1 MDELELIVD
10 DVTAVAEPYQTL
22 YVEKDGKFHLNVKVK
37 GMKPETEFAVVHN
50 ALRKERTD
58 HAATKQK
65 VKPFEALGNLDD
77 VQAQLLRIP
86 ELEIAA
92 EGKID
97 DKKVDKIVE
106 QRVVS
111 RIAPVQ
117 RERDTLKTQN
127 DDLVKQIDGF
137 KVQER
142 TRKVHDTV
150 RAAAAKVNV
159 RGEAMEDALMLAE
172 RVFEVREDDGA
183 VVIKEGVGLTPGL
196 DPQSWF
202 SEIQPKRPHWF
213 ADSVGG
219 GATGSTG
226 SSAGVNPWTAENWN
240 MTEQGRIYMQSQ
252 TRAENMAK
260 AAGTTIGGSKPAL
273 RKK

>member
-1 MDELELIVD
+1 MDELDLVVD
-10 DVTAVAEPYQTL
+10 DITTVPEAYQTL
-22 YVEKDGKFHLNVKVK
+22 YEEKDGKHHLNIKVK
-37 GMKPETEFAVVHN
+37 GMKPETEFTTVHN

-58 HAATKQK
+58 HATTKQK
-65 VKPFEALGNLDD
+65 IKPFEALGNLDE

-117 RERDTLKTQN
+117 RERDTLKTQL
-127 DDLVKQIDGF
+127 DDLTKQVEGF
-137 KVQER
+137 KTQEK
-142 TRKVHDTV
+142 TRKVHDSI
-150 RAAAAKVNV
+150 RSAAAKANV
-159 RGEAMEDALMLAE
+159 RGEAMEDALILAE
-172 RVFEVREDDGA
+172 RVFEVRDDDGA
-183 VVIKEGVGLTPGL
+183 VVVKEGVGITPGL

-213 ADSVGG
+213 QDSVGG

-226 SSAGVNPWTAENWN
+226 SGTGPNPWTAENWN
-240 MTEQGRIYMQSQ
+240 MTEQGRIYNQSQ
-252 TRAENMAK
+252 SRAENLAK
-260 AAGTTIGGSKPAL
+260 AAGTSVGGPKPPP

>member
-1 MDELELIVD
+1 MDELEPVVD
-10 DVTAVAEPYQTL
+10 DVTTVAEAYQTL
-22 YVEKDGKFHLNVKVK
+22 YVEKDGKFHLDIKVK
-37 GMKPETEFAVVHN
+37 GTKPESEFTVVHN

-58 HAATKQK
+58 HSVTKQK
-65 VKPFEALGNLDD
+65 IKPFEALGNLDD

-127 DDLVKQIDGF
+127 EELVKQIDGF
-137 KVQER
+137 KVQDK

-159 RGEAMEDALMLAE
+159 RTEAMEDALMLAE

-183 VVIKEGVGLTPGL
+183 VVVREGVGLTPGL

-213 ADSVGG
+213 AESVGG
-219 GATGSTG
+219 GATGNTG
-226 SSAGVNPWTAENWN
+226 SSVGVNPWTAENWN
-240 MTEQGRIYMQSQ
+240 MTEQGRIYLASAS
-252 TRAENMAK
+252 RAENLAK
-260 AAGTTIGGSKPAL
+260 AAGTVVGGAKPPPR
-273 RKK
+273 RK